1 MLSML
6 SGVCQSLLKGPPTLA
21 VPTQALYVS
30 RVLKKRNLRKVSR
43 LHRELV
49 GERTS
54 LLARCEDTDSLYLLS
69 GLSDPEARR
78 VTPAFLL
85 NQVVTTETLL
95 PLPQSEPSPS
105 QLSQASP
112 RTMRKMKKLVNN
124 LPHQHYYNPLHHRR
138 TINPNNS
145 QAKAKTRKK

>member
-1 MLSML
+1 M
-6 SGVCQSLLKGPPTLA
+6 A
-21 VPTQALYVS
+21 VPTQALAVS
-30 RVLKKRNLRKVSR
+30 RVLKERNQRKVSR

-54 LLARCEDTDSLYLLS
+54 LLVRCEDTDKLYLLS
-69 GLSDPEARR
+69 GLCDPEARE

-85 NQVVTTETLL
+85 SQVVTTETLL
-95 PLPQSEPSPS
+95 PLPQSEPSS

-112 RTMRKMKKLVNN
+112 RTERKMKKLVGN
-124 LPHQHYYNPLHHRR
+124 LPHQNYYNPLHHRR

-145 QAKAKTRKK
+145 QARAKTRKK